1 MADAGAE
8 RRVREVIDNGKFT
21 FENEEYVV
29 VQNDKP
35 SHETKTDF
43 YIVAKKL
50 SNEKVREF
58 KISYKKPCFSFV
70 ENKVKEYRIPFIFGK
85 KWSDILQDQTKSIQT
100 KFNSETIIDF
110 VKKTIK
116 LGWRYE
122 IEQLDAPGIGGRNLS
137 VVIQQN
143 ISSQVLWG
151 DGCDPKM
158 RDALVD
164 GKRIPNSGIPEF
176 ILIKNPNEIKT
187 IQDVFDNLEDIKQY
201 AKKHWK
207 MRAGF
212 IAQNNRLQEESN
224 CWKTEG
230 DSRSFAVWIK
240 WDVING
246 NLRGKPVFDKP
257 FEKTAGDVINNLR
270 KCFEDIGIPYDS
282 GFSFALLDGKITKD
296 TIVRQ

>member
-58 KISYKKPCFSFV
+58 KISYKKLCFSFV